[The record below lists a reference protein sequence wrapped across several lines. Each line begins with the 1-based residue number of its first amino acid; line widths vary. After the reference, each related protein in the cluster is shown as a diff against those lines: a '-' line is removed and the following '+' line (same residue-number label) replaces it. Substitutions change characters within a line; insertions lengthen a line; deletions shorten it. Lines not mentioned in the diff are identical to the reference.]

1 LDSNNFKNLDF
12 LRTVAVLLVL
22 ISHIPIIKFP
32 VNYYHVQTFGI
43 LGVFIFFVHTSC
55 VLMFSL
61 DRMKYKKNN
70 FLNYK
75 FYIQR
80 LFRIYPLS
88 IFVVLLVFLYNIIN
102 SPDAYF
108 DKITLFKN
116 IFLVQNIQESS
127 PSALWSLPYEVAMY
141 IFFPLIFNF
150 IKNKNS
156 QKKIFFLWLIF
167 VILALIFKYFDST
180 YLYIVKYVPFFLSGV
195 IAFVY
200 FKKVKKE
207 QKIRPIYLILYIF
220 FSILLIPILT
230 HFGVMQNFLGAIFTV
245 PLGLLIAFSKDID
258 LFFLNKLF
266 KLIAKYSY
274 GIYLLHELIISI
286 YFKHIHIENK
296 FLTLLLLITIIFLA
310 SIAVYHMIEGPL
322 IKYGKRISE
331 KY

>member
-1 LDSNNFKNLDF
+1 MNTNNFKNLDF

-32 VNYYHVQTFGI
+32 VNYYHVQTFGL
-43 LGVFIFFVHTSC
+43 LGVFIFFVHTGY

-88 IFVVLLVFLYNIIN
+88 IFVVLLVFLYKTIN
-102 SPDAYF
+102 SPEVYF
-108 DKITLFKN
+108 NIIIFFKN
-116 IFLVQNIQESS
+116 IFLVQNIDESS

-156 QKKIFFLWLIF
+156 QKKIILLWLIF
-167 VILALIFKYFDST
+167 VILILILKYFDSP
-180 YLYIVKYVPFFLSGV
+180 YFSSIKYVPFFLSGV
-195 IAFVY
+195 IGFVY
-200 FKKVKKE
+200 FKKIKRE

-220 FSILLIPILT
+220 FSILLIPVLT
-230 HFGVMQNFLGAIFTV
+230 YFGLKQNLLGAIFTF
-245 PLGLLIAFSKDID
+245 PLGLLIAFSKDIN

-266 KLIAKYSY
+266 KIIAKYSY

-286 YFKHIHIENK
+286 YFKHIHIESK
-296 FLTLLLLITIIFLA
+296 LLTLLFLITIIFIG
-310 SIAVYHMIEGPL
+310 SIIIYHMIESPL
-322 IKYGKRISE
+322 IKYGKKISE